1 MSTCAYIG
9 DSTGCAHAALPGRSY
24 CDEHY
29 ALVYRVGS
37 GRQRRKDTAQA
48 ARVRLVE
55 QLMMEAV
62 EELTAEGFD
71 VYGDT
76 ELAVEILDEDDLA
89 PAAG

>member
-9 DSTGCAHAALPGRSY
+9 DSTGCAHPALAGKSY
-24 CDEHY
+24 CEAHY
-29 ALVYRVGS
+29 AVVYRVGS

-55 QLMMEAV
+55 QLMSEAV
-62 EELTAEGFD
+62 EELIAEGFD

-76 ELAVEILDEDDLA
+76 ALAIEIQEDVEFEE
-89 PAAG
+89 G